1 MYEYVTNPA
10 LIYQGPS
17 SRPPRVPLILV
28 HDGGGTHFNYH
39 LLDPIDRPLW
49 GIENARLHDGG
60 WWEGGIPQM
69 AGHYIELLGKILPY
83 GGDILLGGWSLGGHL
98 SLEMAHQIALAAR
111 KGKGSS
117 NPGSGTS
124 TPRAPKFRVLGMIF
138 IDTVFPRS
146 LADLRGPLP
155 EDPVILSAE
164 ESKAMI
170 LKEKVNVNMTHARMM
185 IQYWNL
191 PKWEDGLEVPPT
203 ILLRAKE
210 AVSTD
215 PSKSFVDYVRDF
227 RLLGWDDYNEEHGNF
242 IKGIVDV
249 EGNHFSIFDIENLEN
264 VTKKIRDAADKLDTS
279 KPPGWA

>member
-1 MYEYVTNPA
+1 
-10 LIYQGPS
+10 
-17 SRPPRVPLILV
+17 
-28 HDGGGTHFNYH
+28 
-39 LLDPIDRPLW
+39 
-49 GIENARLHDGG
+49 
-60 WWEGGIPQM
+60 
-69 AGHYIELLGKILPY
+69 
-83 GGDILLGGWSLGGHL
+83 
-98 SLEMAHQIALAAR
+98 MAHQIALAAR

-249 EGNHFSIFDIENLEN
+249 EGNHFSIFDIENVSLILLLTMVVPLVDGLVVLTHTQLEN